1 LLANFEQLGFKLA
14 GSLKML
20 PLQGNLI
27 VESEEQI
34 AEDCTVALSF
44 MKELNS
50 KLLET
55 EVKKELLKE
64 KLAKLRDILAQEEK
78 LLFILEQRMQAQSPE
93 KEKLIDEVDK

>member
-1 LLANFEQLGFKLA
+1 MLANFEQLGFKLA

-78 LLFILEQRMQAQSPE
+78 LLFILEQRM
-93 KEKLIDEVDK
+93 